1 MIKLIATDLDGSLLD
16 GQKRHSPRLYPLLA
30 ELERRGVLFCMATGR
45 NAHTMLDLFAHL
57 KDRVLMITDNGTTI
71 LHKGKVLERAILP
84 KEELARFLHLA
95 QPDPA
100 IHPLGCGERHM
111 YYLESENDPK
121 VLRQLHLLFTN
132 CAPVPSL
139 EAAYDAD
146 PFNRVGCYD
155 ELDPESHGMAVLA
168 PLCDTLAPVPAGEG
182 CIDISPKG
190 WNKGAC
196 LAKVQQ
202 RFGIS
207 PEETLCFGDYLNDVD
222 LMTHAYYSY
231 AMKNAHPGLK
241 AVCRFETKQTN
252 EEDGVVNTIAE
263 LLGITGI

>member
-57 KDRVLMITDNGTTI
+57 KDRVLMITDNGSTI
-71 LHKGKVLERAILP
+71 LHKGEVLERAVIP
-84 KEELARFLHLA
+84 KEELARFLSLVRS
-95 QPDPA
+95 DPA
-100 IHPLGCGERHM
+100 IHPLGCGLRHM
-111 YYLESENDPK
+111 YYLEGESDPEF
-121 VLRQLHLLFTN
+121 LRKLRLFFTN
-132 CAPVPSL
+132 SAPVRDFSS
-139 EAAYDAD
+139 AYDAD

-168 PLCDTLAPVPAGEG
+168 PLCDTLAPVPAGDG
-182 CIDISPKG
+182 WIDIAQKG

-241 AVCRFETKQTN
+241 AVCRFETKDTN
-252 EEDGVVNTIAE
+252 EQDGVVNTIAE